1 MDRDN
6 GDLYKQIKARAL
18 GKVKKPKKLK
28 RRNHQKLAIKSTLEY
43 FKKNDRGKIIMPCG
57 TGKSL
62 TAFWI
67 AKDMRAKLILISV
80 PSLAL
85 LQQTLKVWIKEFL
98 LNNIQPE
105 WLCVCSDDTV
115 KEEQDDY
122 VTMTSDL
129 GIKVD
134 TDPRVIR
141 NFLKKKTKKIKI
153 VFTTYQSG
161 RATAI
166 GSKGFIYD
174 LGIMDE
180 AHKTVGSNTK
190 PTAHLLH
197 QKNIKIKKRLFM
209 TATERVFRGD
219 RDEYMSMDD
228 DRDYGNLIYD
238 LSFKKAIDSKPRI
251 ISDYKI
257 ITFGITNPEI
267 EKITQSNK
275 YLQVKKKLKDI
286 TARELATAIAL
297 RKAIKKLNI
306 KNAVS
311 FHRSIKRAE
320 NFKKQQ
326 DLISSIYSEY
336 GRLKTFHVRG
346 DMPTSDRVLEMMA
359 FEKENGLM
367 TNARCLTEGVDLPV
381 IDCVCFTDPKSS

>member
-1 MDRDN
+1 M
-6 GDLYKQIKARAL
+6 
-18 GKVKKPKKLK
+18 
-28 RRNHQKLAIKSTLEY
+28 
-43 FKKNDRGKIIMPCG
+43 
-57 TGKSL
+57 
-62 TAFWI
+62 
-67 AKDMRAKLILISV
+67 

-98 LNNIQPE
+98 LNNIEPE

-238 LSFKKAIDSKPRI
+238 LSFKSYRFKPRI

-275 YLQVKKKLKDI
+275 YLQVKK
-286 TARELATAIAL
+286 
-297 RKAIKKLNI
+297 N
-306 KNAVS
+306 
-311 FHRSIKRAE
+311 
-320 NFKKQQ
+320 
-326 DLISSIYSEY
+326 
-336 GRLKTFHVRG
+336 
-346 DMPTSDRVLEMMA
+346 
-359 FEKENGLM
+359 
-367 TNARCLTEGVDLPV
+367 
-381 IDCVCFTDPKSS
+381 

>member
-1 MDRDN
+1 
-6 GDLYKQIKARAL
+6 
-18 GKVKKPKKLK
+18 
-28 RRNHQKLAIKSTLEY
+28 
-43 FKKNDRGKIIMPCG
+43 MPCG

-98 LNNIQPE
+98 LNNIEPE

-141 NFLKKKTKKIKI
+141 NFLKKKNKKIKI

-180 AHKTVGSNTK
+180 AHKTVGSKTK
-190 PTAHLLH
+190 PIAHLLH
-197 QKNIKIKKRLFM
+197 QKIL
-209 TATERVFRGD
+209 
-219 RDEYMSMDD
+219 
-228 DRDYGNLIYD
+228 
-238 LSFKKAIDSKPRI
+238 
-251 ISDYKI
+251 
-257 ITFGITNPEI
+257 
-267 EKITQSNK
+267 
-275 YLQVKKKLKDI
+275 KL
-286 TARELATAIAL
+286 R
-297 RKAIKKLNI
+297 N
-306 KNAVS
+306 V
-311 FHRSIKRAE
+311 
-320 NFKKQQ
+320 
-326 DLISSIYSEY
+326 YS
-336 GRLKTFHVRG
+336 
-346 DMPTSDRVLEMMA
+346 
-359 FEKENGLM
+359 
-367 TNARCLTEGVDLPV
+367 
-381 IDCVCFTDPKSS
+381 